1 MSRALRPLFCLIW
14 ILFALP
20 LSLADEFVQFDRN
33 EVYIC
38 AVIDLNAPPPDP
50 VTDQCERRDEAQL
63 NLHGETVWVIGEIT
77 LPETVRQ
84 DSEPIGFTLSA
95 KAASRVY
102 LNGRLLTQNGV
113 PGFDQAEE
121 QPGAIDFVQFVPRT
135 TLREGPNQIAIA
147 MSGHHSL
154 TGATRSVLTLG
165 FFAFERAPY
174 HERDAAFVGMLMLGV
189 FLLSAL
195 YAGVLAGYG
204 TDQSL
209 ALTLAGTSL
218 FAAGQVIAESLRAV
232 WAYPYFVHDLRLFA
246 LIGCGLGVGLTLL
259 AHTLRQ
265 FSSGRPRAILAGT
278 LLGTLGAV
286 VLVDGFD
293 QKASVAMLLPS
304 LVAGLVSIFPLH
316 RLNRTR
322 VLYAIAFA
330 SFAVV
335 NLLDPGAFLD
345 LTYFSMLAAMI
356 LFLSV
361 FQARAFVEVIR
372 THEKGEL
379 ARRQLEHVLDEQS
392 ADARPPLTVRHSGRI
407 ERIATAEILA
417 VEAAGDYV
425 NLKLVS
431 GRVLMLSR
439 SLSDLEKDLPPR
451 FLRVH
456 RSHIVN
462 ADQIASLKRRRG
474 GTGELLLKPGDV
486 VPVSRRAMPGL
497 RESLESL

>member
-1 MSRALRPLFCLIW
+1 MLRALRPLICLTS

-20 LSLADEFVQFDRN
+20 LSLADEFVQFDRD
-33 EVYIC
+33 EVYVC
-38 AVIDLNAPPPDP
+38 EVTDLTAPPPDP
-50 VTDQCERRDEAQL
+50 ASDQCERRAESQL
-63 NLHGETVWVIGEIT
+63 HLQGQTVWVIGEIT
-77 LPETVRQ
+77 PPQALLEP
-84 DSEPIGFTLSA
+84 DDPIGFTLSA
-95 KAASRVY
+95 KAASRIY
-102 LNGRLLTQNGV
+102 LNGGVLAENGK
-113 PGFDQAEE
+113 PGFDRASER
-121 QPGAIDFVQFVPRT
+121 PGAIDFVQFVPRT
-135 TLREGPNQIAIA
+135 DLREGPNQVAIL

-154 TGATRSVLTLG
+154 TGTTRSVLTLG

-189 FLLSAL
+189 FLLTAL
-195 YAGVLAGYG
+195 YAGVLAWYG

-218 FAAGQVIAESLRAV
+218 FAAGQVISESLRAV
-232 WAYPYFVHDLRLFA
+232 WAYPYFVHDLRLIA

-265 FSSGRPRAILAGT
+265 FEPVRPRAILAAT

-286 VLVDGFD
+286 AMVSGFD

-322 VLYAIAFA
+322 LMYAGAFA

-345 LTYFSMLAAMI
+345 LTYFTMLAAMI

-372 THEKGEL
+372 THEKGEH
-379 ARRQLEHVLDEQS
+379 ARRQLEHLLDQQS
-392 ADARPPLTVRHSGRI
+392 ADTRPPLTVRQSGRI
-407 ERIATAEILA
+407 ERIDMDEILA

-425 NLKLVS
+425 NLKLLS
-431 GRVLMLSR
+431 GRMLMLSR
-439 SLSDLEKDLPPR
+439 SLSDLEKDLPAR

-462 ADQIASLKRRRG
+462 ADQIASLKRLRG